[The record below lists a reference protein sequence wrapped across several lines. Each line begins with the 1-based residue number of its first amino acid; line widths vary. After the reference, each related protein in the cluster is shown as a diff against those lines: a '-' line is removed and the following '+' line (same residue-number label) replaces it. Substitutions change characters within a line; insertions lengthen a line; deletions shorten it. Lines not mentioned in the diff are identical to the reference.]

1 MIIDLDLTGGHL
13 VQALVDDS
21 EGLTELFDS
30 AQVSIVT
37 ISVLSNGD
45 IELDLI
51 VGIVRGDLADDG
63 RNDE

>member
-21 EGLTELFDS
+21 EGLTELFNS

-45 IELDLI
+45 IELDLV
-51 VGIVRGDLADDG
+51 VGVVRSDLAVDG

>member
-1 MIIDLDLTGGHL
+1 VIIDLDLTGGHL